1 MLVILP
7 PVDGAGAS
15 RTTVVI
21 PVWGRYVGIRF
32 AQALES
38 VASQDLQAP
47 IVVVDNA
54 SEVPLPPLGRA
65 RVLRTATRLT
75 LGRARNLG
83 LDQVQTPNVV
93 FWDADD
99 LMPPGTLS
107 FMQESLESD
116 SRLVA
121 FGMALAEDPGGKRHR
136 WPRRWVARLVRYPR
150 ALAILNSVWS
160 VFPAN
165 GPVIMRTDT
174 VRACGGFGSAATG
187 DDCVLGAALLFRGRV
202 GWSERTGCLYL
213 LHEGSNRDEN
223 SSVRTLLMNARHVR
237 VRLRSGPGTPAWVRR
252 IVPLIASAQ
261 WAAVA
266 GHLAVAALRRLKSR
280 AA

>member
-1 MLVILP
+1 MVI
-7 PVDGAGAS
+7 S
-15 RTTVVI
+15 
-21 PVWGRYVGIRF
+21 VWGRYVGLRF
-32 AQALES
+32 TQALAS
-38 VASQDLQAP
+38 VASQDLKAP

-54 SEVPLPPLGRA
+54 SEVPLPPLGGACLVRA
-65 RVLRTATRLT
+65 PERLT
-75 LGRARNLG
+75 LGEARNLG
-83 LDQVQTPNVV
+83 LQHVQTPNVV

-107 FMQESLESD
+107 FMQRSLESD
-116 SRLVA
+116 PRLVA
-121 FGMALAEDPGGKRHR
+121 FGMALTEDPGGERHR
-136 WPRRWVARLVRYPR
+136 WPRRWVARLVDYPR
-150 ALAILNSVWS
+150 ALAIVNSVWS

-187 DDCVLGAALLFRGRV
+187 DDCVLGAALLFCGRV

-213 LHEGSNRDEN
+213 VHDGSNRVEN
-223 SSVRTLLMNARHVR
+223 STVRTLLVNAHHVR
-237 VRLRSGPGTPAWVRR
+237 ARLRSAPGTPAWVRS
-252 IVPLIASAQ
+252 IVPLIAAAQ